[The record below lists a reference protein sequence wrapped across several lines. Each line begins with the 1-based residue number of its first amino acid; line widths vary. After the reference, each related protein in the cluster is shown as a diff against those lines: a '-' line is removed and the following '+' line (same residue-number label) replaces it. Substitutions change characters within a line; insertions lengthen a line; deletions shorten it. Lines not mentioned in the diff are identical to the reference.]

1 MTELLSL
8 HSSRTATAD
17 RLRSGETSGVLQAL
31 MVVSFALLTVA
42 AAQVKLFLWEVPFT
56 LQTAV
61 VYGSGLFLGW
71 RNGLLAQLLYL
82 TLGLF
87 LPVFAGDGFGPAY
100 LLGAVS
106 AGYLIAAPIGAAVTG
121 KISEEWN
128 SVAGSTLA
136 MAAGAL
142 VVFTGGVIWLH
153 YAAGHATWLESLDKG
168 FLRFIPIDL
177 AKIIGV
183 SLLYGGARRL

>member
-1 MTELLSL
+1 
-8 HSSRTATAD
+8 
-17 RLRSGETSGVLQAL
+17 

-87 LPVFAGDGFGPAY
+87 FPVFAGDGFGPAY
-100 LLGAVS
+100 LFGAVS
-106 AGYLIAAPIGAAVTG
+106 AGYLIAAPVGAAVTG
-121 KISEEWN
+121 KLSERWN
-128 SVAGSTLA
+128 SLTGSTLA
-136 MAAGAL
+136 MAVGAV
-142 VVFTGGVIWLH
+142 VVFAGGVIWLH
-153 YAAGHATWLESLDKG
+153 YTAGHTTWMESLDKG
-168 FLRFIPIDL
+168 FFRFIPVDL

-183 SLLYGGARRL
+183 SLLYSGVRRL